1 MAEKLIR
8 DKIPDNAR
16 ANSGEEM
23 PIRFASEEE
32 MLHTFLPAKLQE
44 ELQEAL
50 EAKELAKEEAEWGD
64 FFEVLDAYFVRR
76 GISIVRVHAA
86 QAAKRTQKGGF
97 DNGIIWTQ
105 TPKGE

>member
-16 ANSGEEM
+16 ATTGEEM
-23 PIRFASEEE
+23 PIRFASEKE
-32 MLHTFLPAKLQE
+32 MIHKFLPAKLQE

-64 FFEVLDAYFVRR
+64 FFEVLDTYFVRR
-76 GISIVRVHAA
+76 GISVVRVHAA
-86 QAAKRTQKGGF
+86 QGAKRTEKGSF
-97 DNGIIWTQ
+97 DHGIIWTQ
-105 TPKGE
+105 TPEGE